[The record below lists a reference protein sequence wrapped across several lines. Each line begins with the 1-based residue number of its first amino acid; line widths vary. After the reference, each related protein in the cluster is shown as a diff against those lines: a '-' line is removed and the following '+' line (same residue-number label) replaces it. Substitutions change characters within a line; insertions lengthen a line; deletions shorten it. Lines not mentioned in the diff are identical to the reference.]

1 MPSDGSQRKI
11 SGFIHI
17 EGRLGE
23 RRDAIVYK
31 ESPSLFST
39 SRLEHER
46 VRNHRIG
53 TSFLSNPLGERHPIP
68 GKKRTNLSF
77 VTHVDSNKVL
87 LYSFLFLGELPH
99 SEIAAKL
106 AC

>member
-1 MPSDGSQRKI
+1 MVVASSSI
-11 SGFIHI
+11 SAY
-17 EGRLGE
+17 LTMS
-23 RRDAIVYK
+23 V
-31 ESPSLFST
+31 
-39 SRLEHER
+39 
-46 VRNHRIG
+46 IG
-53 TSFLSNPLGERHPIP
+53 PFYLYEMAP
-68 GKKRTNLSF
+68 GKKRINLSF